1 MDYAPYHPQDGQF
14 VSVTEDGQAGQD
26 MHDEPYNPEEP
37 QIPVATPPQATPAMA
52 IPPGAAVQDIM
63 AALVNAINRQSD
75 LILQQNQRFEQ
86 QNQRLESQSRR
97 INAIAESR

>member
-37 QIPVATPPQATPAMA
+37 QIPVATPPQATP
-52 IPPGAAVQDIM
+52 
-63 AALVNAINRQSD
+63 
-75 LILQQNQRFEQ
+75 
-86 QNQRLESQSRR
+86 
-97 INAIAESR
+97 